1 MKLGFSSVCI
11 NPETEVE
18 LSGYGWYLERKATG
32 VMDDIFAHA
41 LYLQQTPSP
50 ALLIGCD
57 LLALSP
63 YIVNRVKAALAEEL
77 SMNQEQIILS
87 CIHTHTAPSA
97 AQTIGCGEMSWDYVT
112 FLISKL
118 IEAGK
123 AAAAVLY
130 PVTNVRFG
138 QAEIEPIGYNRA
150 YLDGT
155 PGPVDSNVYVTCFDL
170 EGEKPYLMVNYSCHP
185 VILGPKK
192 EISPDYPGDLV
203 EVLKERGYHS
213 IFLNGCC
220 GDIDPISNRD
230 KWGAGSKETIHTYAL
245 RLADG
250 VEKALESAEPVDFTT
265 LKTAAFTFTLD
276 AQELDWPALEAAI
289 AADYGSYEEGSP
301 IQKASVKWLELM
313 KRKVLTQSNPYQ
325 ETVYIQAFRIGKFVY
340 IAAQGELFTQ
350 IGADVRKALSD
361 SFVIFNENANAAIR
375 YVADDRDIDMGQYAG
390 GLQSNLVYAQ
400 LPLKKGSLAHFARS
414 ISEGVKEM
422 LPIGI

>member
-18 LSGYGWYLERKATG
+18 LSGYGWFLERKATG

-41 LYLQQTPSP
+41 LYLEQAPMP
-50 ALLIGCD
+50 VLLIGCD

-63 YIVNRVKAALAEEL
+63 YIVNQVKSKLAEEL
-77 SMNQEQIILS
+77 SLAQEQIILS

-112 FLISKL
+112 FLIAKL

-123 AAAAVLY
+123 TAASVLHS
-130 PVTNVRFG
+130 VTGVRYG
-138 QAEIEPIGYNRA
+138 QTEIEPIGFNRA
-150 YLDGT
+150 RLDGSV
-155 PGPVDSNVYVTCFDL
+155 GLLDSNVYVTCFDL
-170 EGEKPYLMVNYSCHP
+170 EDEKPYLMVNYSCHP

-192 EISPDYPGDLV
+192 EISPDYPGDLI

-220 GDIDPISNRD
+220 GDVDPVSNRD
-230 KWGAGSKETIHTYAL
+230 KWGSGTKEVIHKYAL

-250 VEKALESAEPVDFTT
+250 VEKALETAVSLDDST
-265 LKTAAFTFTLD
+265 LKAVAFTFTLES
-276 AQELDWPALEAAI
+276 QELDWPAMDAAI
-289 AADYGSYEEGSP
+289 KANYSSYDESSP
-301 IQKASVKWLELM
+301 IRRATAKWLELM
-313 KRKVLTQSNPYQ
+313 KRKVFTQTNPYE

-350 IGADVRKALSD
+350 IGVDVRKALSD
-361 SFVIFNENANAAIR
+361 SYVIFNENANAAIR
-375 YVADDRDIDMGQYAG
+375 YVADDRDIDLGQYAG

-400 LPLKKGSLAHFARS
+400 LPLKKGALEHFSRS
-414 ISEGVKEM
+414 ISDGVKKL
-422 LPIGI
+422 LPN

>member
-18 LSGYGWYLERKATG
+18 LSGYGWFLERKATG

-41 LYLQQTPSP
+41 LYLEQAPMP
-50 ALLIGCD
+50 VLLIGCD

-63 YIVNRVKAALAEEL
+63 YIVNQVKSKLAEEL
-77 SMNQEQIILS
+77 SLTQEQIILS

-112 FLISKL
+112 FLIAKL

-123 AAAAVLY
+123 TAASVLHS
-130 PVTNVRFG
+130 VTGVRYG
-138 QAEIEPIGYNRA
+138 QTEIEPIGFNRA
-150 YLDGT
+150 RLDGSV
-155 PGPVDSNVYVTCFDL
+155 GLLDSNVYVTCFDL
-170 EGEKPYLMVNYSCHP
+170 EDEKPYLMVNYSCHP

-192 EISPDYPGDLV
+192 EISPDYPGDLI

-220 GDIDPISNRD
+220 GDVDPVSNRD
-230 KWGAGSKETIHTYAL
+230 KWGSGTKEVIHKYAL

-250 VEKALESAEPVDFTT
+250 VEKALETAVSLDDST
-265 LKTAAFTFTLD
+265 LKAVAFTFTLES
-276 AQELDWPALEAAI
+276 QELDWPAMDAAI
-289 AADYGSYEEGSP
+289 KANYSSYDESSP
-301 IQKASVKWLELM
+301 IRRATAKWLELM
-313 KRKVLTQSNPYQ
+313 KRKVFTQTNPYE

-350 IGADVRKALSD
+350 IGVDVRKALSD
-361 SFVIFNENANAAIR
+361 SYVIFNENANAAIR
-375 YVADDRDIDMGQYAG
+375 YVADDRDIDLGQYAG

-400 LPLKKGSLAHFARS
+400 LPLKKGALEHFSRS
-414 ISEGVKEM
+414 ISDGVKKL
-422 LPIGI
+422 LPN

>member
-18 LSGYGWYLERKATG
+18 LSGYGWFLERKATG

-41 LYLQQTPSP
+41 LYLEQAPMP
-50 ALLIGCD
+50 VLLIGCD

-63 YIVNRVKAALAEEL
+63 YIVNQVKSKLAEEL
-77 SMNQEQIILS
+77 SLTQEQIILS

-112 FLISKL
+112 FLIAKL

-123 AAAAVLY
+123 TAASVLHS
-130 PVTNVRFG
+130 VTGVRYG
-138 QAEIEPIGYNRA
+138 QTEIEPIGFNRA
-150 YLDGT
+150 RLDGSV
-155 PGPVDSNVYVTCFDL
+155 GLLDSNVYVTCFDL
-170 EGEKPYLMVNYSCHP
+170 EDEKPYLMVNYSCHP

-192 EISPDYPGDLV
+192 EISPDYPGDLI

-220 GDIDPISNRD
+220 GDVDPVSNRD
-230 KWGAGSKETIHTYAL
+230 KWGSGTKEVIHKYAL

-250 VEKALESAEPVDFTT
+250 VEKALETAVSLDDST
-265 LKTAAFTFTLD
+265 LKAAAFTFTLES
-276 AQELDWPALEAAI
+276 QELDWPAMDAAI
-289 AADYGSYEEGSP
+289 KANYSSYDESSP
-301 IQKASVKWLELM
+301 IRRATAKWLELM
-313 KRKVLTQSNPYQ
+313 KRKVFTQTNPYE

-350 IGADVRKALSD
+350 IGVDVRKALSD
-361 SFVIFNENANAAIR
+361 SYVIFNENANAAIR
-375 YVADDRDIDMGQYAG
+375 YVADDRDIDLGQYAG

-400 LPLKKGSLAHFARS
+400 LPLKKGALEHFSRS
-414 ISEGVKEM
+414 ISDGVKKL
-422 LPIGI
+422 LPN

>member
-32 VMDDIFAHA
+32 VMDDIYAHA
-41 LYLQQTPSP
+41 LFLEAAPSS

-63 YIVNRVKAALAEEL
+63 YIVNKVKAALADEL
-77 SMNQEQIILS
+77 SLSEEQIILS

-130 PVTNVRFG
+130 PVASVRYG
-138 QAEIEPIGYNRA
+138 QTEIEPIGFNRA
-150 YLDGT
+150 HRDGSE
-155 PGPVDSNVYVTCFDL
+155 GLLDSNVYVTSFEL

-185 VILGPKK
+185 VILGPKS
-192 EISPDYPGDLV
+192 EISPDYPGDLI
-203 EVLKERGYHS
+203 EILKERGYHS

-230 KWGAGSKETIHTYAL
+230 QWGCGTKEVIHTYAL

-250 VEKALESAEPVDFTT
+250 VEAALKQAEEIDCST
-265 LKTAAFTFTLD
+265 LKTASFTFTLE
-276 AQELDWPALEAAI
+276 AQELDWPAMDAAI
-289 AADYGSYEEGSP
+289 EKDYSPYDPSSP
-301 IQKASVKWLELM
+301 IRRATEKWLELM
-313 KRKVLTQSNPYQ
+313 KRKVFTRSNPYE

-350 IGADVRKALSD
+350 IGVDVRKALSD
-361 SFVIFNENANAAIR
+361 SVVIFNENANAAIR
-375 YVADDRDIDMGQYAG
+375 YVADDRDIDLRQYAG

-400 LPLKKGSLAHFARS
+400 LPLKKGALEHFSRS
-414 ISEGVKEM
+414 ISDGVKKL
-422 LPIGI
+422 LPN